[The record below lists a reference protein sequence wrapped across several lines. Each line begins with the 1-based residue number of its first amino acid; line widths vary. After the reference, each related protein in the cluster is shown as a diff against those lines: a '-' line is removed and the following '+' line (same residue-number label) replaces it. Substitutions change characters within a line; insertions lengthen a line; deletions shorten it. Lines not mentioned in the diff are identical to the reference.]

1 MSGIQTADKP
11 RKRKN
16 SFRQKKCG
24 RDFCLLRQ
32 RHMQPAVTY
41 VYVSSLDC
49 KFASLPCR
57 FFQRLAKRRLCQRF
71 DGRMSCVQGSGILYA
86 CLSSAILPISGMND
100 RADRFALGGPENVF
114 QVIHV
119 EDSDF
124 RDALFLTELER

>member
-1 MSGIQTADKP
+1 M
-11 RKRKN
+11 
-16 SFRQKKCG
+16 
-24 RDFCLLRQ
+24 LRQ
-32 RHMQPAVTY
+32 LRLQPAVAY
-41 VYVSSLDC
+41 VHVNALGC

-57 FFQRLAKRRLCQRF
+57 FFQRLTKRRFCQRF
-71 DGRMSCVQGSGILYA
+71 DGRMSYVQGSGILYA
-86 CLSSAILPISGMND
+86 CLSSTILPISGMND